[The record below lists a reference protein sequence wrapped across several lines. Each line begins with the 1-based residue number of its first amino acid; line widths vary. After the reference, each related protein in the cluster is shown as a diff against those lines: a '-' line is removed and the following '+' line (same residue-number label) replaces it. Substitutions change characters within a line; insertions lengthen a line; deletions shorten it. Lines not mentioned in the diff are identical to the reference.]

1 MKKLILS
8 AAIVLGSFTTAIAQE
23 AETPV
28 TETTTETVAAETTQD
43 QEVLTAVASEEIPVP
58 VTAALEKAFPGA
70 TISKAEI
77 NEDKEYRL
85 QVKAGDKEG
94 LVYFDENGKWI
105 EK

>member
-8 AAIVLGSFTTAIAQE
+8 AAIILGSFTAIAQE
-23 AETPV
+23 TPV
-28 TETTTETVAAETTQD
+28 TESTTTETVATQTTQE
-43 QEVLTAVASEEIPVP
+43 EVLMPVASDEIPAP
-58 VTAALEKAFPGA
+58 VTDALEKAFPGA

-77 NEDKEYRL
+77 TEDKEYKL

-94 LVYFDENGKWI
+94 LVYFDEKGKWI

>member
-8 AAIVLGSFTTAIAQE
+8 AAIVLGSFTAIAQ
-23 AETPV
+23 ETPV
-28 TETTTETVAAETTQD
+28 TESTTTETVTTEQE
-43 QEVLTAVASEEIPVP
+43 EVLTPVASDEIPAP
-58 VTAALEKAFPGA
+58 VTDALENAFPGA

-77 NEDKEYRL
+77 TEDKEYKL

-94 LVYFDENGKWI
+94 LVYFDEKGKWI

>member
-8 AAIVLGSFTTAIAQE
+8 AAIVLGSFTAIAQ
-23 AETPV
+23 ETPV
-28 TETTTETVAAETTQD
+28 TETTETVTTETTQE
-43 QEVLTAVASEEIPVP
+43 EVLMPVASDDIPAP

-77 NEDKEYRL
+77 NEDKEYKL

-94 LVYFDENGKWI
+94 LVYFDQKGKWI
-105 EK
+105 KK